1 MNSKLE
7 LKIMDEPQLKRDLGL
22 LRATMLG
29 VGGAI
34 SAGGFAT
41 IGYAAG
47 LAGYAIVPVV
57 FVSGFISLI
66 TMFSYAELGTAI
78 PLAGGEY
85 TFSKVAFGGF
95 TSFLTGWFEW
105 LSNMFYTA
113 LSAMGFAYAIAY
125 FFPQINIALIAVIVV
140 IIFSLVNLKGVK
152 ETATAGAIITI
163 IVLVILSVFV
173 LGGWSYTQGTQVT
186 HPPFPVGIIGIF
198 TAASFLFD
206 LYLGGEA
213 VAASQAEIKNPG
225 RNIPRAI
232 VISGLILIALYTS
245 VIAIAVGIVPPAV
258 LMEQVSPLAFV
269 AEQAM
274 GPVGGIVVT
283 IGLALTGLAAT
294 NEAIMAQSRVLYAM
308 GRDGYLP
315 KQFCKIHKRFC
326 TPYVA
331 VIVCAIFTAIFTA
344 TGLVNFVVYAVNLGF
359 IIGFSIVN
367 LALIKLRKIA
377 PHLKRPFKVP
387 LYPLTPIAGIATC
400 LFLILFI
407 EPSVLVLGL
416 ELSVVA
422 LLVYYIRMVGYVRI
436 RIAFGGISLGLGA
449 FSAFAAYLL
458 SNNTIVLRDAP
469 AGVSTL
475 FLWILVFVS
484 VVQILAGLLH
494 VTASEQ

>member
-1 MNSKLE
+1 MTK
-7 LKIMDEPQLKRDLGL
+7 PQLKRELGL

-47 LAGYAIVPVV
+47 IAGYAIVPVV
-57 FVSGFISLI
+57 FVIGFISLI
-66 TMFSYAELGTAI
+66 TMFSYAELGTAL

-95 TSFLTGWFEW
+95 ISFLTGWFEW

-125 FFPQINIALIAVIVV
+125 IYPQINIPFIAVLVV
-140 IIFSLVNLKGVK
+140 IIFALVNLKGVK
-152 ETATAGAIITI
+152 ETGTAEAVITI
-163 IVLVILSVFV
+163 IVLVILGVFV
-173 LGGWSYTQGTQVT
+173 LGGWSYAQGTQLP
-186 HPPFPVGIIGIF
+186 HPPFPVGLIGIF

-232 VISGLILIALYTS
+232 VISGILLIALYTS
-245 VIAIAVGIVPPAV
+245 VIAIAVGVVPPAI
-258 LMEQVSPLAFV
+258 LMEQLSPIAFV

-274 GPVGGIVVT
+274 GPVGGILVT
-283 IGLALTGLAAT
+283 IGLAIAGLAAT

-315 KQFCKIHKRFC
+315 KMLCKVHRRFS
-326 TPYVA
+326 TPYIA
-331 VIVCAIFTAIFTA
+331 VVVCAVFTALFTA

-367 LALIKLRKIA
+367 LSLIKLRKTA
-377 PHLKRPFKVP
+377 PHLDRPFKVP
-387 LYPLTPIAGIATC
+387 LYPFMPLAGLATC
-400 LFLILFI
+400 AFLVFFI
-407 EPSVLVLGL
+407 EPPVIVLGL
-416 ELSVVA
+416 ELGIVA
-422 LLVYYIRMVGYVRI
+422 LLVYYIRMVGYNRI
-436 RIAFGGISLGLGA
+436 RIALGGVSLGLGVFAA
-449 FSAFAAYLL
+449 FVAYLL
-458 SNNTIVLRDAP
+458 GTNSIVLHDVAP
-469 AGVSTL
+469 SVSTL
-475 FLWILVFVS
+475 IFCFLIFISIVEVLG
-484 VVQILAGLLH
+484 GLLNIM
-494 VTASEQ
+494 ASDKT